1 MKIYILLLITVISS
15 LYAASPNPVFGEN
28 GMVVST
34 NVHASEAGVA
44 ILKKG
49 GNAIDAAVAIGFTL
63 AVACPENGNL
73 GGGGFIIGATSD
85 GKVFSQDHREKAPSR
100 SDRDMFLDNN
110 GSVIPGMSLTSR
122 ASSGVPGTVHG
133 LLSAW
138 SDHGSGN
145 IRLQRLLSSAIRLA
159 EKGFLLSYYQAELFN
174 SYKDDFASNNAA
186 SKIFIRK
193 DNRPWKQGDLF
204 IQKDLAKTLKR
215 IAKNGVDGFYKG
227 LTADLI
233 VKEMQ
238 KSNGLIT
245 AYDLEKYSS
254 VYREPVIGSFRD
266 IEIISMGPPS
276 SGGLLLIHML
286 NALEN
291 FQIDTLGWNSAG
303 YVHLLSEVA
312 KHAYADRAQH
322 LGDPDY
328 WNNPRN
334 MFLSKDYAKKR
345 MSNISIKNI
354 IPSNKVLPGSFNDNE
369 STETTHY
376 SVVDKEGNA
385 VAITTT
391 LNTNFGNKHVVEGAG
406 FLLNNEMDDFSIKP
420 GTSNIWGLVGDK
432 ANAIEPNKRPLSSMT
447 PTILMYDGIPIM
459 TIGSPGGSKII
470 TTVLQCILNV
480 FVHDMDIKEAVCAP
494 RFHHQWLPA
503 NTIYIEPNGLSKD
516 IIKNL
521 ESRGH
526 IIKLYDSGTYMGV
539 ANGIIISD
547 DGLYGGGDCRDETSA
562 IGY

>member
-174 SYKDDFASNNAA
+174 SYKDDFASNKAA

-193 DNRPWKQGDLF
+193 DNRTWKQGDLF

-215 IAKNGVDGFYKG
+215 IAKNGIDGFYKG

-470 TTVLQCILNV
+470 TIVLQCILNV

>member
-1 MKIYILLLITVISS
+1 MKIYILLLITIISS

-193 DNRPWKQGDLF
+193 DNRPWKHGDLF

-215 IAKNGVDGFYKG
+215 IAKNGIDGFYKG

-526 IIKLYDSGTYMGV
+526 IIKLYDSDPYMGV

>member
-174 SYKDDFASNNAA
+174 SYRDNFASDKAA

-193 DNRPWKQGDLF
+193 DNRPWKHGDLF

-215 IAKNGVDGFYKG
+215 IAKNGIDGFYKG

-291 FQIDTLGWNSAG
+291 FEIDTLGWNSAG
-303 YVHLLSEVA
+303 YVHLLSEIA

-503 NTIYIEPNGLSKD
+503 NTIYIEPNCLSKD

-526 IIKLYDSGTYMGV
+526 IIKLYDSDPYMGV

-547 DGLYGGGDCRDETSA
+547 DRLYGGGDCRDETSA

>member
-1 MKIYILLLITVISS
+1 MKKSIPFLIILINYLFP
-15 LYAASPNPVFGEN
+15 ASPDPIFADN
-28 GMVVST
+28 GMVVS
-34 NVHASEAGVA
+34 NNIHASEAGIN

-49 GNAIDAAVAIGFTL
+49 GNAVDAAVAVGFTL
-63 AVACPENGNL
+63 AVTCPENGNL
-73 GGGGFIIGATSD
+73 GGGGFIIGATAN
-85 GKVFSQDHREKAPSR
+85 GKIFTQDHREKAPSK
-100 SDRDMFLDNN
+100 SNHNMFLDKN
-110 GSVIPGMSLTSR
+110 GSVIPYMSLASR
-122 ASSGVPGTVHG
+122 AASGVPGTVHG
-133 LLSAW
+133 LLTAW

-145 IRLQRLLSSAIRLA
+145 IRIQQLLSSAIKLA
-159 EKGFLLSYYQAELFN
+159 EKGFPLSKYQADLFN
-174 SYKDDFASNNAA
+174 IYKESFLSNNAT

-193 DNRPWKQGDLF
+193 DNRPWKKGDYF
-204 IQKDLAKTLKR
+204 FQKDLAKTLKR
-215 IAKNGVDGFYKG
+215 IAKFGLDGFYKG
-227 LTADLI
+227 VTAELI
-233 VKEMQ
+233 IKEMN
-238 KSNGLIT
+238 KSNGLISK
-245 AYDLEKYSS
+245 YDLEQYRS

-291 FQIDTLGWNSAG
+291 FNIDTLGWNSTD
-303 YVHLLSEVA
+303 YVHLLTEIA
-312 KHAYADRAQH
+312 KRAYADRAQH

-328 WNNPRN
+328 WDNPRN

-345 MSNISIKNI
+345 ISNISMDSYT
-354 IPSNKVLPGSFNDNE
+354 PSKEVYSGIYNNNE

-376 SVVDKEGNA
+376 SVVDKQGNA

-406 FLLNNEMDDFSIKP
+406 FLLNNEMDDFSSKP
-420 GTSNIWGLVGDK
+420 GTANAWGLIGGK

-447 PTILMYDGIPIM
+447 PTILMYNGQPIM

-470 TTVLQCILNV
+470 TTVLQSILNV
-480 FVHDMDIKEAVCAP
+480 LVHDMDIKEAVCAP
-494 RFHHQWLPA
+494 RFHHQWIPE
-503 NTIYIEPNGLSKD
+503 NTIYIESNGLSKD
-516 IIKNL
+516 IITNL

-526 IIKLYDSGTYMGV
+526 IIKTYSGGYMGV

-547 DGLYGGGDCRDETSA
+547 DGLYGGGDCRNETSA

>member
-174 SYKDDFASNNAA
+174 SYRDDFASNKAA

-291 FQIDTLGWNSAG
+291 FEIDTLGWNSAG

-447 PTILMYDGIPIM
+447 PTILTYDGIPIM

-526 IIKLYDSGTYMGV
+526 IIKLYDSDPYMGV